1 VFGRDKKLEERLR
14 EHGCRAQ
21 AVVLEAESG
30 VGVTVGNPALGRQHR
45 GRLELKLQ
53 VQPEGEPEF
62 TADVKARFPQFGGPR
77 QGTPLS
83 VLYDPDDHS
92 KILVDQSTEGY
103 VQAALEGAVATS
115 PALSANPALPGSLGD
130 LMQQALADPAAFQQK
145 MREQAAAG
153 IDPLT
158 GQSFAQ
164 PAPAQ
169 AAAADPVDQLEKLA
183 DLRDRGVLTP
193 EEFEAQKRRI
203 LGE

>member
-1 VFGRDKKLEERLR
+1 VF
-14 EHGCRAQ
+14 
-21 AVVLEAESG
+21 
-30 VGVTVGNPALGRQHR
+30 
-45 GRLELKLQ
+45 
-53 VQPEGEPEF
+53 
-62 TADVKARFPQFGGPR
+62 
-77 QGTPLS
+77 
-83 VLYDPDDHS
+83 DPDDHS
-92 KILVDQSTEGY
+92 KIVVDQSTEGY

-115 PALSANPALPGSLGD
+115 PALSANPALAGSLGD

-145 MREQAAAG
+145 MREQSAAG